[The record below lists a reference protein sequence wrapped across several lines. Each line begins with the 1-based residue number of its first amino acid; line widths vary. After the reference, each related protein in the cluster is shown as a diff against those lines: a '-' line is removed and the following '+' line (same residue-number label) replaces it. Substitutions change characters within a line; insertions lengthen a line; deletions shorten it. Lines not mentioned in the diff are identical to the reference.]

1 MDKIK
6 SWEERRAQQ
15 ERMEKRKALT
25 PIVSVVMLMLVFL
38 MFSVVSFVEAS
49 DYKVAEKEDIR
60 VIEAVVE
67 NVDFR
72 EYQSLTDEREDTKW
86 AAVSTSCGKCYYN
99 FYNEDTIENEKQTL
113 RTIVQSENKVNISIV
128 RGKVRSGEEYQFI
141 VDIRDGENVY
151 FSLDDYN
158 EYQLSHHSKYMNI
171 GFIITA
177 ITFLSGT
184 IGIIIICKKA
194 SIGEKNGKRNRKSD

>member
-15 ERMEKRKALT
+15 ERTEKRKALT
-25 PIVSVVMLMLVFL
+25 PIISVVMLMLVFL

-86 AAVSTSCGKCYYN
+86 AAVSTSCGKYYYN
-99 FYNEDTIENEKQTL
+99 FYNEDTIEKEKQTL

-171 GFIITA
+171 GFMITA

-184 IGIIIICKKA
+184 IGIIVICKK
-194 SIGEKNGKRNRKSD
+194 SSSGEKNGKRNRKSD